1 MGKVTKVPK
10 IWSAKVKFLKHSRHS
25 ELKALRIFLIT
36 KVSNQKQK
44 ESIWLDKLLFGFLN
58 YLLFN
63 LEN

>member
-1 MGKVTKVPK
+1 MSMVN
-10 IWSAKVKFLKHSRHS
+10 
-25 ELKALRIFLIT
+25 ALS

-44 ESIWLDKLLFGFLN
+44 ESIWLDKLLSGFLN